1 VPGDDADGIG
11 QWTRGRAFR
20 GALVQIAE
28 DPGSPATSQVTQK
41 DTQRTLDCGE
51 GGSEHSLKLN
61 KLRAIRRSIRGTKV
75 AGRTT
80 PPTSSPTARWFFKL
94 WTQRFVFAADNSK
107 SSSSAAAAIF
117 NCPLYTVNFTV
128 FEPTRRKLFAPKISG
143 GFSRQTS
150 AESVTQ
156 VATAN
161 SKQQTAN
168 SIFGQLT
175 AANCCVPNAT
185 AENAHMRNA
194 KRESRQ
200 IYNHQKS
207 GESAN
212 SEVHREMAGVQKI
225 SRNCWSYGT
234 HQRFSRQ
241 LPLQPKDIC
250 IVAEFYFR
258 QPKQKI
264 IKVGWAWPNPTL
276 SG

>member
-1 VPGDDADGIG
+1 LPTLHCKFYSFRADK
-11 QWTRGRAFR
+11 
-20 GALVQIAE
+20 AE
-28 DPGSPATSQVTQK
+28 V
-41 DTQRTLDCGE
+41 
-51 GGSEHSLKLN
+51 
-61 KLRAIRRSIRGTKV
+61 V
-75 AGRTT
+75 
-80 PPTSSPTARWFFKL
+80 
-94 WTQRFVFAADNSK
+94 
-107 SSSSAAAAIF
+107 
-117 NCPLYTVNFTV
+117 
-128 FEPTRRKLFAPKISG
+128 APKISG

-212 SEVHREMAGVQKI
+212 SEVHREMAEVQKI
-225 SRNCWSYGT
+225 SRNC
-234 HQRFSRQ
+234 
-241 LPLQPKDIC
+241 
-250 IVAEFYFR
+250 
-258 QPKQKI
+258 
-264 IKVGWAWPNPTL
+264 
-276 SG
+276 